1 MEQRKNAARVGL
13 GLLLAAMMLGGALCG
28 CESRSASGALPR
40 QPQEALPD
48 EEAVPASTEGEEA
61 APNPELEPMSP
72 EELSVLQREHTV
84 VSAEVQATASDRS
97 WSTEDPMLAQNVYD
111 LILAVNEVFEEPIE
125 VRDRD
130 YDLTFTTS
138 EGETLEYDLW
148 INFVREN
155 EILVEDDQGN
165 GWNLSLTDSDAL
177 RGILHTLN

>member
-1 MEQRKNAARVGL
+1 
-13 GLLLAAMMLGGALCG
+13 
-28 CESRSASGALPR
+28 
-40 QPQEALPD
+40 
-48 EEAVPASTEGEEA
+48 
-61 APNPELEPMSP
+61 MSP